1 MQHSRPKRMKF
12 PFGVRGFTII
22 ETLVALIVLSV
33 GMIGTAA
40 LYSQGLGAARTARYR
55 VQAVNLVADLSDRIR
70 VNRLGQ
76 AAYAGGAANNN
87 CDPVGGATC
96 LPAQMAAHDLF
107 VWDQQVRQVLPN
119 GQWQVQFNAAVAPPS
134 YTIQVSWDEVGIGR
148 INHQMQIQVP
158 TI

>member
-1 MQHSRPKRMKF
+1 MQLSRKECLKR
-12 PFGVRGFTII
+12 PVGVRGFTII
-22 ETLVALIVLSV
+22 ESLVALVVLSV

-70 VNRLGQ
+70 VNRLGL

-87 CDPVGGATC
+87 CDPAGGATC

-107 VWDQQVRQVLPN
+107 VWDQQVRAVLPN
-119 GQWQVQFNAAVAPPS
+119 GQWQVAFNGAVTPPS
-134 YTIQVSWDEVGIGR
+134 YTIQVSWDEVGVGR

-158 TI
+158 PI

>member
-1 MQHSRPKRMKF
+1 MQLPRSKRMKL
-12 PFGVRGFTII
+12 PFGARGFTII
-22 ETLVALIVLSV
+22 ETLVALVVLSV

-76 AAYAGGAANNN
+76 AAYAGAAANNN
-87 CDPVGGATC
+87 CGPAGGATC

-107 VWDQQVRQVLPN
+107 IWDQQVRQVLPN
-119 GQWQVQFNAAVAPPS
+119 GQWQVQFNAATLPPS

-158 TI
+158 II